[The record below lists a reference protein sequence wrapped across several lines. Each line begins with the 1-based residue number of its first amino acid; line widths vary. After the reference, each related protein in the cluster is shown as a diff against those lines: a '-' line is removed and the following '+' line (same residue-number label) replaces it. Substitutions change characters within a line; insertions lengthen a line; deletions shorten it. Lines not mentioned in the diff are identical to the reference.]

1 MLSEYGTCSHMLTV
15 SPAKGRKINWCA
27 VCFIKMIKTAT
38 KKKTCAPGFIL
49 RNLWGR

>member
-15 SPAKGRKINWCA
+15 SPAKGRKIN
-27 VCFIKMIKTAT
+27 CFIKIIKTAT
-38 KKKTCAPGFIL
+38 KKKTYAPGFIL